1 MEMDQILMMYYA
13 DNARKLH
20 QMVDKILKKF
30 GGLWEKDTD
39 DFYSLANEVFLDAM
53 DRYDGLQSFDGFL
66 YSCLSNK
73 IKTEITRRNREKRK
87 VDQLSISIDTPVGE
101 EEETT
106 VGELIADDFTIE
118 KELFEKREEG
128 YSRRMQLYLSRLS
141 VLQREILNLS
151 SAGYLPHEIR
161 EELQIT
167 EKQYAECFSAIRSYR
182 NVSVLLYN

>member
-1 MEMDQILMMYYA
+1 M
-13 DNARKLH
+13 
-20 QMVDKILKKF
+20 
-30 GGLWEKDTD
+30 
-39 DFYSLANEVFLDAM
+39 
-53 DRYDGLQSFDGFL
+53 
-66 YSCLSNK
+66 
-73 IKTEITRRNREKRK
+73 
-87 VDQLSISIDTPVGE
+87 DQLSISIDTPVGE